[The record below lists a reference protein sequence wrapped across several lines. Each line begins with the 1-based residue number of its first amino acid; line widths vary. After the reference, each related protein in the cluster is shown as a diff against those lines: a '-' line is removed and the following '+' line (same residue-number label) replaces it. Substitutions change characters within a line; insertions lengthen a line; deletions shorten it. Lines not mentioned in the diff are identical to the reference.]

1 MLGDYQRLGP
11 LKAGATTLLEAQGSV
26 RVVPGAEPTVIVR
39 GGSPVPLLVAQPY
52 GFGQAV
58 VLATASTW
66 RWRMRTAPEDDR
78 HGLFWR
84 HLIRH
89 LAGTAPPTRRLSV
102 EPGFDAL
109 DLMVSLKDAR
119 FTPIADAS
127 VTARITAPTGENFVA
142 VLPPIDGGAF
152 GTTVATAIPGVYRVD
167 VTARAS
173 GEGGTGTTF
182 SRLAR
187 VGGRDVEAFDA
198 AMNAPLLLRIATA
211 TGGRLWTPDDLPGL
225 EQAIAFGGSGIR
237 ERDRMPLWDAP
248 ILYIVLVLLKC
259 MEWSLR
265 RYWGGI

>member
-1 MLGDYQRLGP
+1 M
-11 LKAGATTLLEAQGSV
+11 
-26 RVVPGAEPTVIVR
+26 PGAEPTVIVR
-39 GGSPVPLLVAQPY
+39 GGSAVPLLVAQPY
-52 GFGQAV
+52 GFGQTV

-89 LAGTAPPTRRLSV
+89 LAGAAPTARRLSV

-109 DLMVSLKDAR
+109 DLKVSLKDAR
-119 FTPIADAS
+119 HTPIGDAS
-127 VTARITAPTGENFVA
+127 VTARITAPTGENFNA
-142 VLPPIDGGAF
+142 VLPPIGGDGAF

-173 GEGGTGTTF
+173 GEGGSGTTF

-198 AMNAPLLLRIATA
+198 AMNAPLLDRIATA
-211 TGGRLWTPDDLPGL
+211 TGGQLWTPDNLAGL

-237 ERDRMPLWDAP
+237 ERERMPLWDAP

-259 MEWSLR
+259 FEWSLR
-265 RYWGGI
+265 RFWGGI